1 MTMALMDWL
10 PFPWGKTKKKDAEEP
25 FDVEKYLKGL
35 SVNKEGFIEEEGLIY
50 VKAVN
55 LDRDTAVEDA
65 IKEVDRGNVVILN
78 LREMTHNPI
87 ALNDKV
93 RDIRDHAVQ
102 NGGDM
107 CRISE
112 VKIMVIP
119 RGMAI
124 AYPPP
129 RTLQPDGP
137 KTNDRMR

>member
-1 MTMALMDWL
+1 
-10 PFPWGKTKKKDAEEP
+10 
-25 FDVEKYLKGL
+25 V
-35 SVNKEGFIEEEGLIY
+35 S
-50 VKAVN
+50 

-124 AYPPP
+124 AYPPAENVA
-129 RTLQPDGP
+129 T
-137 KTNDRMR
+137 